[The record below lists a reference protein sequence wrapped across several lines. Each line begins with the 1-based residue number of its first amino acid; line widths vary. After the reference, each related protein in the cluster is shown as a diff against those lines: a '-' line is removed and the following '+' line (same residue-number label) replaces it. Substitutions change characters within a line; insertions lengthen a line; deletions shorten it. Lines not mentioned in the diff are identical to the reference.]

1 MSGRFAGQV
10 VFITGASSG
19 IGAALAREF
28 ARAGADVALAA
39 RRVDRLERLAAELV
53 AAGRRALVV
62 RCDVTVDGD
71 LERAAARTRETLGRI
86 DVVVANAG
94 FGVTGPLEALTLDDY
109 RSQFETNVF
118 GVLRTV
124 YATLEDLKKT
134 RGRLVI
140 LGSVN
145 GHIGVP
151 GASAYAMSKFAVRG
165 LAESLG
171 HELAPYGVA
180 VTLVSPG
187 FVASEIRQVDNRGVW
202 HPEPRAPLPKALV
215 MPAAAA
221 ARQIVRAVARRRRE
235 TVVTGH
241 GKVAVFLQRHA
252 PWLVA
257 WGIRRFGIRGRRE
270 PRSVETRRHGAE

>member
-1 MSGRFAGQV
+1 
-10 VFITGASSG
+10 
-19 IGAALAREF
+19 
-28 ARAGADVALAA
+28 VALAA
-39 RRVDRLERLAAELV
+39 RRVERLERLAAELV

-257 WGIRRFGIRGRRE
+257 WGIRRFGIRGRGE
-270 PRSVETRRHGAE
+270 PRPAPAAK